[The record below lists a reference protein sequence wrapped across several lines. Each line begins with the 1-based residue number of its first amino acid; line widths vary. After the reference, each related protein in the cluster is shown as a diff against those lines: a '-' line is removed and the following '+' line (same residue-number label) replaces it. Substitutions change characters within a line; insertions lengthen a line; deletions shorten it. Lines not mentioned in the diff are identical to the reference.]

1 MGPYVLRLKGDLDVL
16 YYPTLRALLMTVPTE
31 ARRILVD
38 LSETTTVDS
47 TCLAELIIAKRRW
60 EREGR
65 RAALVVSN
73 QHVYKLMSMANVL
86 EKLKVFEDQ
95 AEAARYL
102 ALGNG

>member
-1 MGPYVLRLKGDLDVL
+1 LDVL
-16 YYPTLRALLMTVPTE
+16 YYPTLRALLLTVPPQ

-38 LSETTTVDS
+38 LSETSTVDS

-86 EKLKVFEDQ
+86 EKLKVFEDR
-95 AEAARYL
+95 ADATRYL